1 MYNFVINTDL
11 SLPPRPSV
19 ALPGL
24 GVLQQVR
31 VPIISSPSC
40 QQLFDVNPGAPED
53 HVEILPDEL
62 CAGYPEGG
70 RDACQV
76 GTCLSVGVSCL
87 SLGLLCL
94 SL

>member
-1 MYNFVINTDL
+1 M
-11 SLPPRPSV
+11 

-40 QQLFDVNPGAPED
+40 QQLFDVNPLDSED

-76 GTCLSVGVSCL
+76 GTCLSVGLWCVSVEL
-87 SLGLLCL
+87 FTETSFG
-94 SL
+94 STRDGIST